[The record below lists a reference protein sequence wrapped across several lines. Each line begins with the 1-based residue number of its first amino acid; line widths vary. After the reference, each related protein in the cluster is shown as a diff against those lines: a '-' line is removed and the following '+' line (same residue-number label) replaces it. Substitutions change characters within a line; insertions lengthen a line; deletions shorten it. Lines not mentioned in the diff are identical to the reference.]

1 MEMALSR
8 PEKGLFCGN
17 RSHGGRLL
25 VETGNVF
32 VAAIGDELAVDF
44 FRAADGG
51 SLSAPGSLSAMRAST
66 KIDAGFDLVDTLM
79 ERRIDEKNEENRSGD
94 DDVPLHVDAA
104 RGGITSHERPK
115 PKAICGQV
123 LRQSERA

>member
-1 MEMALSR
+1 MEMTR
-8 PEKGLFCGN
+8 DQPETRLFCGN
-17 RSHGGRLL
+17 DAQGGRLQ

-32 VAAIGDELAVDF
+32 VATIGDELAIDF

-51 SLSAPGSLSAMRAST
+51 SLSAPGSLSAMRASM
-66 KIDAGFDLVDTLM
+66 KIDAGFDLEDALM
-79 ERRIDEKNEENRSGD
+79 EGRIDEKSEENRSGD
-94 DDVPLHVDAA
+94 DDVPLHIDAA
-104 RGGITSHERPK
+104 RGGVTSHERPR